1 MSLYRDRADAGRQLA
16 ARLRDYKG
24 NDDVLILALPRGGVP
39 VAFEIAA
46 AIEAPLDVLCVRK
59 LGTPGQPELAM
70 GAIASG
76 GVRIMNEDVLDFLG
90 IGEAGIE
97 AVAQRELLEL
107 ARREH
112 AYRGGRKPPEIAGK
126 TVILVDDG
134 VATGATMRAAVAALR
149 QLAPARIIVA
159 VPHGAEETCAE
170 LRGEADEV
178 VCLATPWP
186 YVAVGRWYENF
197 TQTSDVEVA
206 ELLKVAHETR
216 AARSE

>member
-1 MSLYRDRADAGRQLA
+1 
-16 ARLRDYKG
+16 
-24 NDDVLILALPRGGVP
+24 
-39 VAFEIAA
+39 
-46 AIEAPLDVLCVRK
+46 
-59 LGTPGQPELAM
+59 M